1 MSTSRR
7 RFTLTFPPM
16 SSFMPGI
23 VREGMPLLRQV
34 SVIWRTSLP
43 DADGMAITTSSTR
56 RLARTD
62 SRSVTLPMTRTP

>member
-1 MSTSRR
+1 
-7 RFTLTFPPM
+7 
-16 SSFMPGI
+16 MPGI